1 MKPGDHPEFFR
12 SDPPEGSSR
21 ESTIVLDAQGRFW
34 HDGARVTH
42 AAMAD
47 AFASWIAKHP
57 DDGRFIL
64 TNGHDWTYFRV
75 EDVPFF
81 VKSVKIAD
89 PGDPARPGEP
99 GNADHDAT
107 VTLELSDGT
116 DEALDPKSLW
126 VGDQDALYLKVKGGQ
141 FDARFT
147 PAAQLGLAPLVEE
160 DGDGCPVLRVGGQTF
175 RVASGRPG

>member
-1 MKPGDHPEFFR
+1 MDPPTFAMKPGDHPEFFR
-12 SDPPEGSSR
+12 TAAPEGSSR

-47 AFASWIAKHP
+47 AFANWIAKHP

-64 TNGHDWTYFRV
+64 TNGYDWTYFKV

-81 VKSVKIAD
+81 VKSVKI
-89 PGDPARPGEP
+89 GES
-99 GNADHDAT
+99 GRSGRSDAT

-116 DEALDPKSLW
+116 QEALDPESLW
-126 VGDQDALYLKVKGGQ
+126 IGDQDALYLKVKGGQ

-160 DGDGCPVLRVGGQTF
+160 GEDGFARLRIGGRTY
-175 RVASGRPG
+175 RVAPGRPG